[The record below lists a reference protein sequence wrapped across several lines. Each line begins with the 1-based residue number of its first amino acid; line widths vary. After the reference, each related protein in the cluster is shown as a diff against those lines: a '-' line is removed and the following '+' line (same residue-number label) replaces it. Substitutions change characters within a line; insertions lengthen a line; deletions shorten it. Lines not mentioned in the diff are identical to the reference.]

1 MGHNTDI
8 ARAYDRLAP
17 NYNAQLAQNPV
28 AKYMRAQLQAHLARV
43 FHSGDRVLDF
53 TAGTGIDACFL
64 ATRKIAVTAL
74 DASPLMIAELQKAS
88 ADRSL
93 PIEAHVLPAERLNE
107 LDAHDFDGAISTF
120 AGLNTIDDLSQL
132 ANELHIR
139 LKPGGRLIVHVLNAF
154 CFWQWSVAILRGRPR
169 QRRID
174 TELGGQLIHHQLY
187 RPHTMYHTY
196 FSPYFDLRSVYGLS
210 IVAAPSIVKRWP
222 HLSRGLFALDRL
234 VGRIFPAAGDFFV
247 IELVRR

>member
-17 NYNAQLAQNPV
+17 DYNAQLAQNPV
-28 AKYMRAQLQAHLARV
+28 AEYMRAQLQAHLARV

-53 TAGTGIDACFL
+53 TAGTGIDACYL
-64 ATRKIAVTAL
+64 AMQKITVTAL
-74 DASPLMIAELQKAS
+74 DASPLMIAELQQAS

-120 AGLNTIDDLSQL
+120 AGLNTIDNLSQL
-132 ANELHIR
+132 AIDLHTR
-139 LKPGGRLIVHVLNAF
+139 LKPGGRLIVHALSTF
-154 CFWQWSVAILRGRPR
+154 CFWQWSGAILRGRSR

-174 TELGGQLIHHQLY
+174 TDLGGQLIHHQLY
-187 RPHTMYHTY
+187 NPGSLWRTH
-196 FSPYFDLRSVYGLS
+196 FAAYFDRRSVYALS
-210 IVAAPSIVKRWP
+210 VVAAPSIVKRWP
-222 HLSRGLFALDRL
+222 HVSRGLFALDRII
-234 VGRIFPAAGDFFV
+234 GRMIPAAGDFFV
-247 IELVRR
+247 MDLVRR